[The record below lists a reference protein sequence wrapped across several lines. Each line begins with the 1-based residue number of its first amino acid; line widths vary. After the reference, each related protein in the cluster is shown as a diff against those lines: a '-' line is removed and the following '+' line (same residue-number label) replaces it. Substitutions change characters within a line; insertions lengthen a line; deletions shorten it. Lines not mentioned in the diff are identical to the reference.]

1 MPPIAQPASEMLR
14 LPGDTTVAWAV
25 FDAEWYRAAY
35 PDTREIAGP
44 DALLSFY
51 LEQGQQRGDS
61 PNPWFD
67 ERWHLAAHPE
77 VAAAVRVGQME
88 SGFDAYCRGGFVSR
102 SPHWLFVEGRY
113 RRLNPDL
120 HDAALVAD
128 NHANGYDHYLKHGN
142 REGRAGHPLFD
153 SEVYRAQL
161 DASECAEADRIGP
174 YPHYLRHIWAH
185 GGERRTTIRFDPLVY
200 LHRYPAVAEAIEQG
214 QWLCALH
221 HYLCN
226 ETPTAFDPLPE
237 FSEPDYL
244 SRYADIADVVRS
256 KARRNGYDHFLTNGA
271 AELRSPTGWI
281 DLHYYLS
288 AHPSVRADLQSKRA
302 ADAFEHYLT
311 IGRGQGLAPALP
323 PEEQVT
329 EQQARALYH
338 RRADVISASVGRA
351 PLDFTCTAEPA
362 VSVVMATHAQ
372 SSQTLRAL
380 SDLREHWPGE
390 LQLILVQSGG
400 SEQNLTRH
408 IRGARLLHFNSDI
421 GSVRARNAALHCVT
435 AEAVLF
441 LGTETELLPGAMA
454 AALRRLASDAGA
466 GAVGGKLIRGYGC
479 LESAGGIIWRDGM
492 THRYLNG
499 ASPTV
504 PEANF
509 VRTVDFCSTDLLLV
523 RTQLLRDLAGFDE
536 ELPEGDLPAAD
547 VCVRIAAAGYK
558 VVYDP
563 SIVAYQFGRA
573 ATGADAV
580 ALADRGHRH
589 FVHKHLNYL
598 RFRYIP
604 DRRVE
609 VFARS
614 TDERRR
620 VLFVDDLIPMR
631 WIGSGF
637 VRSTDVINVM
647 ASLGYGITVFPLAPN
662 RLGLGNAYADMP
674 DSVEV
679 MHDSDIDGLAAFL
692 TARQGY
698 YDAVW
703 VARTHNLDRIMPLL
717 DRITAGTGHPPRV
730 VLDTEAIA
738 SFRDA
743 ARAAVSGKHDFD
755 LDAAITQEFSNAHSC
770 QSIVAVNGEEAQR
783 LRSLGFA
790 DVTVLGHLR
799 RPQPTARGFAE
810 RAGMLFVGAIHEVGS
825 PNYDGLLW
833 FVREVLPV
841 VEQSLGWETRLT
853 IAGYIADD
861 VSLDQFRDHPRV
873 TLRGPVAEL
882 QRVYDS
888 HRVFIAPTRFAAGAP
903 YKVHEAAAFGLPVV
917 ATELLREQLGWENGT
932 DLLTA
937 ATNDPAEF
945 SKHIVTLYRD
955 PAQWEKL
962 RANALARI
970 QAEHGRAPY
979 EAAIKHALGV

>member
-1 MPPIAQPASEMLR
+1 MLR

-25 FDAEWYRAAY
+25 FDAEWYKAAY
-35 PDTREIAGP
+35 PDTREIAEP

-67 ERWHLAAHPE
+67 ERWHLAAHPD
-77 VAAAVRVGQME
+77 VAAAVRAGQVE

-102 SPHWLFVEGRY
+102 SPHWLFMEGLY
-113 RRLNPDL
+113 RRQNSDLN
-120 HDAALVAD
+120 DATLVAD
-128 NHANGYDHYLKHGN
+128 NNANGYDHYLKHGN

-153 SEVYRAQL
+153 PEVYLAQL
-161 DASECAEADRIGP
+161 DASERSEAGRIGP

-185 GGERRTTIRFDPLVY
+185 GSEQRTTIRFDPLVY

-214 QWLCALH
+214 EWLCALH

-237 FSEPDYL
+237 FSESDYL
-244 SRYADIADVVRS
+244 SRYADIAAVVQS
-256 KARRNGYDHFLTNGA
+256 KGRRNGYDHFLTNGA
-271 AELRSPTGWI
+271 AELRSPTSWI
-281 DLHYYLS
+281 DLHYYLD

-302 ADAFEHYLT
+302 RDAFEHYLT
-311 IGRGQGLAPALP
+311 IGREQGLAPALP

-329 EQQARALYH
+329 EQQAQALY
-338 RRADVISASVGRA
+338 RRRVDVILASVGRA
-351 PLDFTCTAEPA
+351 PLDFTCKAEPA
-362 VSVVMATHAQ
+362 VSVAMVAHAQ
-372 SSQTLRAL
+372 SPQTLRAL
-380 SDLREHWPGE
+380 SELRAHWPGE
-390 LQLILVQSGG
+390 IQLILVQSGG
-400 SEQNLTRH
+400 SDRSLTRH
-408 IRGARLLHFNSDI
+408 IRGARLLHFDSDI
-421 GSVRARNAALHCVT
+421 GSVRARNAALRCVT
-435 AEAVLF
+435 TEAVLF
-441 LGTETELLPGAMA
+441 LGAETELLPGAMA
-454 AALRRLASDAGA
+454 AALRRLASDASA
-466 GAVGGKLIRGYGC
+466 GAVGGKLIRGHGR
-479 LESAGGIIWRDGM
+479 LESAGGIIWRDGV
-492 THRYLNG
+492 THRYLND
-499 ASPTV
+499 ASPTA

-509 VRTVDFCSTDLLLV
+509 VRTVDFCSTDFLLV
-523 RTQLLRDLAGFDE
+523 RTELLQELEGFDE
-536 ELPEGDLPAAD
+536 DLPEGDLPAAD
-547 VCVRIAAAGYK
+547 ACVRIAAAGCK

-563 SIVAYQFGRA
+563 SIVAYQFGRP

-589 FVHKHLNYL
+589 FVRKHMNYL
-598 RFRYIP
+598 RFRYVP

-609 VFARS
+609 IFARS
-614 TDERRR
+614 ADEKRR
-620 VLFVDDLIPMR
+620 VLFIDDMVPMR

-637 VRSTDVINVM
+637 VRSSDVIDVM
-647 ASLGYGITVFPLAPN
+647 ASLGYGITVFPLASN

-703 VARTHNLDRIMPLL
+703 VARTHNLDRILPLL
-717 DRITAGTGHPPRV
+717 DRITAGSGRPPRII
-730 VLDTEAIA
+730 LDTEAIA

-743 ARAAVSGKHDFD
+743 ARATVSGRNDFD
-755 LDAAITQEFSNAHSC
+755 LEAAIMREFSNAHSC
-770 QSIVAVNGEEAQR
+770 QSIVAVNGADAQR
-783 LRSLGFA
+783 LRSLGFS

-799 RPQPTARGFAE
+799 QPRPTSRGFAE
-810 RAGMLFVGAIHEVGS
+810 RAGMLFVGAIHEAES

-833 FVREVLPV
+833 FIREVLPM
-841 VEQSLGWETRLT
+841 VEESLGWETRLT
-853 IAGYIADD
+853 VVGYIADD
-861 VSLDQFRDHPRV
+861 VSLDEFRDHPRV
-873 TLRGPVAEL
+873 TLRGTVAEL
-882 QRVYDS
+882 ERLYDS
-888 HRVFIAPTRFAAGAP
+888 HRIFVAPTRFAAGAP

-917 ATELLREQLGWENGT
+917 ATELLRAQLGWQNGM

-937 ATNDPAEF
+937 AASDPAEF

-955 PAQWEKL
+955 PSEWEKVRL
-962 RANALARI
+962 NALARI

-979 EAAIKHALGV
+979 EAAIKHALGL

>member
-1 MPPIAQPASEMLR
+1 MLR

-35 PDTREIAGP
+35 PDTCELAEPHAVLG
-44 DALLSFY
+44 FY

-77 VAAAVRVGQME
+77 VAAAVRAGQVE
-88 SGFDAYCRGGFVSR
+88 SGFDAYCRGGFTAR
-102 SPHWLFVEGRY
+102 SPHWLFIEGRY
-113 RRLNPDL
+113 RRLNADL
-120 HDAALVAD
+120 NDAALVAD
-128 NHANGYDHYLKHGN
+128 NNANGYDHYLKHGN
-142 REGRAGHPLFD
+142 RESRAGHPLFD
-153 SEVYRAQL
+153 SQMYRAQL
-161 DASECAEADRIGP
+161 DASQRAEADRVGP
-174 YPHYLRHIWAH
+174 YPHYLKHVWAH
-185 GGERRTTIRFDPLVY
+185 DGERRTTIRFDPLLY

-226 ETPTAFDPLPE
+226 ETPTNFDPLPE
-237 FSEPDYL
+237 FSESDYL
-244 SRYADIADVVRS
+244 SRYVDIAEAVQS

-271 AELRSPTGWI
+271 AELRSPINWI
-281 DLHYYLS
+281 DLHYYLNE
-288 AHPSVRADLQSKRA
+288 HPSVQADLQARRA
-302 ADAFEHYLT
+302 RDAFEHYLA

-323 PEEQVT
+323 PEEHVT
-329 EQQARALYH
+329 EKQAHALYR
-338 RRADVISASVGRA
+338 RRADVILAAVSRT
-351 PLDFTCTAEPA
+351 PLDFTCESEPA
-362 VSVVMATHAQ
+362 VSVLMVTHAQ

-380 SDLREHWPGE
+380 SELRQHWSGE

-400 SEQNLTRH
+400 SDENLTRH
-408 IRGARLLHFNSDI
+408 VRGARLLHFDNDI

-435 AEAVLF
+435 ADTVLF
-441 LGTETELLPGAMA
+441 LGAETELLPGAMA
-454 AALRRLASDAGA
+454 TALRRLASDAGA
-466 GAVGGKLIRGYGC
+466 GAVGGKLIRGHGR

-492 THRYLNG
+492 THRYLSD
-499 ASPTV
+499 ASPDL

-509 VRTVDFCSTDLLLV
+509 MRTVDFCSTDFLLV
-523 RTQLLRDLAGFDE
+523 RARLLRELEGFDD

-547 VCVRIAAAGYK
+547 MCLRIAASGYK
-558 VVYDP
+558 VVYDS
-563 SIVAYQFGRA
+563 SIAAYQFGRA
-573 ATGADAV
+573 ATGAEAV
-580 ALADRGHRH
+580 ALADRGHQH
-589 FVHKHLNYL
+589 FVRKHMNYL

-614 TDERRR
+614 TDAKRR
-620 VLFVDDLIPMR
+620 VLFIDDMIPMR

-637 VRSTDVINVM
+637 VRSTDVIDVM
-647 ASLGYGITVFPLAPN
+647 ASLGYGITVYPLAPN
-662 RLGLGNAYADMP
+662 RFSLRNVYADIP

-679 MHDSDIDGLAAFL
+679 MHDRDIDGLAAFL

-703 VARTHNLDRIMPLL
+703 VARTHNLDRILPLL
-717 DRITAGTGHPPRV
+717 DRITAGSGRPPRI

-743 ARAAVSGKHDFD
+743 ARAVVSGRNDFD
-755 LDAAITQEFSNAHSC
+755 LDAAVIREFSNAHSC
-770 QSIVAVNGEEAQR
+770 QSIVAVNGAEAQR
-783 LRSLGFA
+783 LRSLGIA
-790 DVTVLGHLR
+790 DVTVLGHLC
-799 RPQPTARGFAE
+799 RPQPTGRAFAD
-810 RAGMLFVGAIHEVGS
+810 RAGMLFVGAIHEADS
-825 PNYDGLLW
+825 PNYDSLLW
-833 FVREVLPV
+833 FIREVLPI

-853 IAGYIADD
+853 VAGYLAAD

-873 TLRGPVAEL
+873 TLRGTVAEL
-882 QRVYDS
+882 ERLYDS
-888 HRVFIAPTRFAAGAP
+888 HRVFVAPTRFAAGAP

-932 DLLTA
+932 DLLA
-937 ATNDPAEF
+937 APASDPAEF
-945 SKHIVTLYRD
+945 AKHIVTFYRD
-955 PAQWEKL
+955 PSEWEKV

-979 EAAIKHALGV
+979 AAAIQHALGV